1 MLFRSAMR
9 AGLLSL
15 VGEEVAKSPVNTNIY
30 FAVAVMGGLFTEFAH
45 RKLRNIALQVFGLE
59 KNEVD

>member
-1 MLFRSAMR
+1 MR